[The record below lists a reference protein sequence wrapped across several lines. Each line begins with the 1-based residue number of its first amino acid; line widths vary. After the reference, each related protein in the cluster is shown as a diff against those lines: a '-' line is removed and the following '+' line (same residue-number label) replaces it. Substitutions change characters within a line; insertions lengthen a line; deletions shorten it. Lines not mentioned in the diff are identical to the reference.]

1 MTVGE
6 QIEVLKERAARLQG
20 LLQEPYV
27 GLATW
32 MMAVGNTLD
41 SIAELAPSYR
51 KVDEDRR

>member
-6 QIEVLKERAARLQG
+6 QIELLKERTARLQN
-20 LLQEPYV
+20 LLQDPQV

-32 MMAVGNTLD
+32 MMAVGRTLD